1 MASRLDRKWL
11 ALGSLAVALSGIAW
25 WCGTGLA
32 PWHWMTWFAPLPLL
46 LLAPRVRWQAA
57 LAAALAAG
65 ACAGASSWH
74 YLHDVIRLPLAV
86 DLLAVVAPAIAFALC
101 VVLFRKLWR
110 DGRIAAAAL
119 APPVLWGALDYLGS
133 LGSPHGTYGSLAYTQ
148 MDALA
153 LIQVAALTGLW
164 GVAFLMLLLPSAL
177 AVAFLPGPSARHRA
191 LVGGAALLLVG
202 AALVYGQLRLQE
214 PASQSVR
221 IGLVSLKGPVRPAL
235 ASDEGQAM
243 LKRYLAVIDT
253 LAAQGAKAIVLPETA
268 FAIGEG
274 TIAEFSESATRHGV
288 LIDAGVAVGDAAHG
302 ERNMALAFAPGPQNG
317 MQTVAYAKHH
327 LIPGFESRYRGGT
340 DYAMAPGLANT
351 GLAICKDMDFHD
363 IGNAYSAR
371 GAQLLLVPAWD
382 FVADGW
388 LHGRMA
394 IMRGIESGFA
404 IARSARN
411 GHLTLSDDRGRVIAE
426 ASDDAGDAQL
436 VADLPLYRTH
446 TLYASLG
453 DWFAWLELM
462 ALAGV
467 LSRVRWKARG
477 QN

>member
-1 MASRLDRKWL
+1 MASRLDYKWL
-11 ALGSLAVALSGIAW
+11 ALGLSATLLSGAAW

-32 PWHWMTWFAPLPLL
+32 PSHWMTWAAPLPLL
-46 LLAPRVRWQAA
+46 LLAPRVRWQCA
-57 LAAALAAG
+57 LAAALLAG
-65 ACAGASSWH
+65 GCIGGSSWH

-86 DLLAVVAPAIAFALC
+86 DLLTVIAPAIAFALC
-101 VVLFRKLWR
+101 VLLFRKLWL

-148 MDALA
+148 MDALP

-177 AVAFLPGPSARHRA
+177 AVTLLPGPSLRRRV
-191 LVGGAALLLVG
+191 LVGGAALLLVV
-202 AALVYGQLRLQE
+202 AAFGYGYARLQE
-214 PASQSVR
+214 PASESVR
-221 IGLVSLKGPVRPAL
+221 IGLASLKGPVRPAL
-235 ASDEGQAM
+235 ASSEGQAM
-243 LKRYLAVIDT
+243 LKRYLAAIDL
-253 LAAQGAKAIVLPETA
+253 LAAQGAKAIVLPETV
-268 FAIGEG
+268 FAVDQN
-274 TIAEFSESATRHGV
+274 TIPELADSAARHGV
-288 LIDAGVAVGDAAHG
+288 AIDVGAAVGDAAHG
-302 ERNMALAFAPGPQNG
+302 ERNMALAFSPEAHGVVQPA
-317 MQTVAYAKHH
+317 AYAKHH
-327 LIPGFESRYRGGT
+327 LIPGFESRYRPGA
-340 DYAMAPGLANT
+340 DYAMAPGMANT

-363 IGNAYSAR
+363 VGDAYSAR

-411 GHLTLSDDRGRVIAE
+411 GRLTLSDDRGRVVAE
-426 ASDDAGDAQL
+426 ASDDAGDAEL

-446 TLYASLG
+446 TIYARLG
-453 DWFAWLELM
+453 DWFAWLELV
-462 ALAGV
+462 ALAFV
-467 LSRVRWKARG
+467 LSRVRWNKRAQR
-477 QN
+477 